1 MDSPPFTDIDS
12 NITTTC
18 HRKLPGTTNRFVP
31 RHDPGDLGSDA
42 DIFAHAPADKAVAR
56 IGAAR
61 APLNGPGEGRR
72 QLTLDGGQ
80 ALGLVELNH
89 SVLLIP
95 HSHGDIPISGPLSA
109 CWSAASSSRWLDRL
123 TR

>member
-31 RHDPGDLGSDA
+31 CHDPGDLGSNA

-56 IGAAR
+56 IGAAN
-61 APLNGPGEGRR
+61 APFTGAGEDRR
-72 QLTLDGGQ
+72 RLTLDGGQ